1 MSTPS
6 LTNAQQVRD
15 FVETI
20 HDKQYPAIDPKSAE
34 LPKGFVVC
42 IIGAGGAAGSGLAR
56 SFAKAG
62 AAGMIIAARTE
73 KTLEATTKEVG
84 DINASIKIASVACD
98 ITSNDSVADI
108 ASTVKSQFNGR
119 LDAVFVNCGFSGPLS
134 KATVLEEDFE
144 DVQKAFATHC
154 LGTWLAAHHLLPFLL
169 ESKGSFVVIS
179 SISAQGLT
187 GFGTTSHYCTSKLAQ
202 ARMVEMLHAQYAHK
216 GISVASVHPGG
227 MQSEFS
233 RAASN
238 DIQHLLNDSPD
249 LVGAFSVWLLKSL
262 DLEKRRQALNGR
274 WVSCK
279 WDVEELQGKFQQIQQ
294 RDLLKFRMAVE

>member
-15 FVETI
+15 FVPTN
-20 HDKQYPAIDPKSAE
+20 HDRPYAGIDPKNAE

-42 IIGAGGAAGSGLAR
+42 IIGAGGAAGAGIAR

-62 AAGMIIAARTE
+62 ASGMILAARTQ
-73 KTLEATTKEVG
+73 KTLETTAKEVG
-84 DINASIKIASVACD
+84 EINASIKIASVPCD
-98 ITSNDSVADI
+98 ISSNESVVKI
-108 ASTVKSQFNGR
+108 ASTVREQFNGR

-179 SISAQGLT
+179 SISAQSLI

-202 ARMVEMLHAQYAHK
+202 ARMVEMLHAQYADL
-216 GISVASVHPGG
+216 GIFVASVHPGG

-249 LVGAFSVWLLKSL
+249 LVGAFSVWLLGSNGLK
-262 DLEKRRQALNGR
+262 KRREALNGR
-274 WVSCK
+274 WLSCK
-279 WDVEELQGKFQQIQQ
+279 WDIEELQERFEHIQQ
-294 RDLLKFRMAVE
+294 RDLLKFRMAIE